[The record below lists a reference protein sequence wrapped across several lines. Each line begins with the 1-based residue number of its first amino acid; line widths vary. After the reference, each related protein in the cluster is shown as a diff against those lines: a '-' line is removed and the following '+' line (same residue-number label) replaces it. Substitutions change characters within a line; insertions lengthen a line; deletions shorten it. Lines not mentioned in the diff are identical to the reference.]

1 MPEHAL
7 KTRRRPGT
15 GWVRAVAGTRL
26 PGTRGTT
33 ADDAT
38 APDDA
43 ITDGPTVPPDGEV
56 MGGALPSDEENLTVT
71 RDPGADIDPRM
82 EQRRRDVHAAQTR
95 RRLRVLRAVVIAVVA
110 GLLADALLHSPLPEV
125 RRPRVSGEVQTSPA
139 DILRAGGLTGHPLM
153 ISLSLTRAAHAIER
167 LPWIATARVR
177 RSWPDTVIVTVTE
190 RVPAAIVVS
199 DLVDASGRVLSPAP
213 AFAPLVPVRV
223 DTGATAPAV
232 PPPGQ
237 GVPAIYRPGLAVAA
251 SMPAALRAR
260 VAAVLVRPDGTV
272 RLALTSG
279 TSALLGGT
287 GDLGAKYEALLTILE
302 RVLVGRAPIDVSVPS
317 APVLLT
323 SPAAAA
329 TVSTHTGG

>member
-7 KTRRRPGT
+7 TMRRRPGT
-15 GWVRAVAGTRL
+15 GWVRALAGKGVAQPPHDL
-26 PGTRGTT
+26 AVP
-33 ADDAT
+33 ADEESDDAAPPVGQVADVT
-38 APDDA
+38 VQPDD
-43 ITDGPTVPPDGEV
+43 DG
-56 MGGALPSDEENLTVT
+56 ENLTAT
-71 RDPGADIDPRM
+71 RDPAADIDPRM

-110 GLLADALLHSPLPEV
+110 GLLADALLHSPLLDV
-125 RRPRVSGEVQTSPA
+125 RRPRVSGEVQTSPV

-153 ISLSLTRAAHAIER
+153 IRLSLTRAARAIER

-223 DTGATAPAV
+223 DTGATAPVV
-232 PPPGQ
+232 PPPGEP
-237 GVPAIYRPGLAVAA
+237 VPGIYRPGLAVAA
-251 SMPAALRAR
+251 AMPAAVRTR
-260 VAAVLVRPDGTV
+260 VTAVLVRPDGTV
-272 RLALTSG
+272 RLALTTG
-279 TSALLGGT
+279 TSALLGDT
-287 GDLGAKYEALLTILE
+287 GDLAAKFEALLTILE
-302 RVLVGRAPIDVSVPS
+302 RVQVGRAPIDVSVPT

>member
-7 KTRRRPGT
+7 KARRRPGT
-15 GWVRAVAGTRL
+15 GWVRAAARKVEAK
-26 PGTRGTT
+26 
-33 ADDAT
+33 
-38 APDDA
+38 
-43 ITDGPTVPPDGEV
+43 V
-56 MGGALPSDEENLTVT
+56 ENLTTT
-71 RDPGADIDPRM
+71 RDAATDVDPRI
-82 EQRRRDVHAAQTR
+82 EQRRRDVQAQQTR

-110 GLLADALLHSPLPEV
+110 GLLADAVLHSPLLDV
-125 RRPRVSGEVQTSPA
+125 RRPRVSGEVQTDPA
-139 DILRAGGLTGHPLM
+139 DILRAGGFTGHPLM
-153 ISLSLTRAAHAIER
+153 IGLSLTRSARAIER

-190 RVPAAIVVS
+190 RVPVAVVVT

-213 AFAPLVPVRV
+213 AFAPLLPVRI
-223 DTGATAPAV
+223 DTGATAPPV
-232 PPPGQ
+232 PPPGATIP
-237 GVPAIYRPGLAVAA
+237 GVYRPGVDVAA

-272 RLALTSG
+272 RLALTAG
-279 TSALLGGT
+279 TSALLGDGSN
-287 GDLGAKYEALLTILE
+287 LAAKFEALLTILE
-302 RVLVGRAPIDVSVPS
+302 RVQVGRAPIDVSVPS